1 VDATSISTHS
11 DSFAGMTNT
20 VDKSEDVLDA
30 LFQVQAITVQVM
42 SAIIECL
49 VNSGEVDPPPT
60 NESVFCSDRID
71 NYHANRQR
79 VRT

>member
-1 VDATSISTHS
+1 MHS
-11 DSFAGMTNT
+11 DRFASMTNT
-20 VDKSEDVLDA
+20 VDESEYVLDG

-60 NESVFCSDRID
+60 NESVFCSDGID
-71 NYHANRQR
+71 NDHD
-79 VRT
+79 